1 MMAKF
6 LDKQGVWMAWDY
18 GNGPEVVNFVSE
30 DPVAVMVHIQN
41 EGMGFPGFWPERM
54 SVPEALTWW
63 RDHATEYI
71 PRDNTQ
77 KLDGDG
83 VLGGV
88 HVQVARDDDGDDD
101 GCGGSDDGGG
111 LLHEVPGDADLEVLR
126 LDVGVLGGLH
136 DGSFRVGMGLI
147 IVRVFFARS
156 LHARV

>member
-77 KLDGDG
+77 KLEDAKNHYERAVRLFGMYTGSIVG
-83 VLGGV
+83 VESEEKK
-88 HVQVARDDDGDDD
+88 
-101 GCGGSDDGGG
+101 SDD
-111 LLHEVPGDADLEVLR
+111 
-126 LDVGVLGGLH
+126 
-136 DGSFRVGMGLI
+136 
-147 IVRVFFARS
+147 
-156 LHARV
+156 